1 MGLSAGWTT
10 LAGALGIMFGT
21 IFMAFHGSQGPE
33 MGLPQMIQ
41 SRAQFGYRGVIL
53 ALLATLFVFVGFN
66 VVNVSL
72 ITDGLKHVFGL
83 ERRWPPSWRSSP
95 ARYCRSTATI

>member
-1 MGLSAGWTT
+1 M

-53 ALLATLFVFVGFN
+53 
-66 VVNVSL
+66 
-72 ITDGLKHVFGL
+72 
-83 ERRWPPSWRSSP
+83 RWPTRCSPRRRAQKVETLTYDDSYAVDCFCFERSG
-95 ARYCRSTATI
+95 RFDVRIR